1 MPIFPHKE
9 SALPGALAGLF
20 VRGRFGGVEL
30 AAAFCCRILRA
41 AAQEGRKGFF
51 SAENLCAGFCGKLA
65 RRILRE
71 ARGLLFF
78 ARLMGRGVLR
88 ELFLRF
94 RLKRAAIFS
103 GAWLPCGGVVFFAS
117 HCLLRGSLLDGCA
130 QCALRSVKICARTFF
145 SRDFFAP
152 CGSGAMNLGGI
163 LILWLAGAPAVFL
176 RRLLVAISMV
186 RAEDFGIILQ
196 TFLRAFF
203 SRPYCILRYFALT
216 VQ

>member
-1 MPIFPHKE
+1 MLSYF
-9 SALPGALAGLF
+9 ARRCARGAQRLFFLRKTCVRVFAGS
-20 VRGRFGGVEL
+20 
-30 AAAFCCRILRA
+30 LR
-41 AAQEGRKGFF
+41 
-51 SAENLCAGFCGKLA
+51 AGFCG
-65 RRILRE
+65 RR
-71 ARGLLFF
+71 AGCFFF

-117 HCLLRGSLLDGCA
+117 HCLLRGSLLGGCA
-130 QCALRSVKICARTFF
+130 QCALRRVKICARTFF

-176 RRLLVAISMV
+176 RRLFVAISMV
-186 RAEDFGIILQ
+186 RTEDFGIILQ

-203 SRPYCILRYFALT
+203 RAHIAFCAILR
-216 VQ
+216 